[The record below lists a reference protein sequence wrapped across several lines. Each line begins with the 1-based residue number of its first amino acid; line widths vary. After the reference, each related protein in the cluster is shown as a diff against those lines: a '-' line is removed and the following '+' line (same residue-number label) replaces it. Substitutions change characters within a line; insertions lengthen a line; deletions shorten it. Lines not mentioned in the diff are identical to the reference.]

1 MTLEEDLRLT
11 LLDRAEKLPAPRP
24 DLLVGVRAGVRRS
37 NYGRAA
43 VGVAAVVAAAIAVA
57 GTENP
62 VRAGQAAGSYSWRS
76 PPSRSRRRMRA
87 RASVASRAVLS
98 VDHRHLRGRGSRGCI
113 GGPVSVIKVAM
124 SRPDEVSAPAGLGWV
139 KRNPSGQPSRRV
151 AR

>member
-62 VRAGQAAGSYSWRS
+62 VRAGQAAGVVFVEESAEPVTAGEGARE
-76 PPSRSRRRMRA
+76 
-87 RASVASRAVLS
+87 RASLLAQ
-98 VDHRHLRGRGSRGCI
+98 C
-113 GGPVSVIKVAM
+113 
-124 SRPDEVSAPAGLGWV
+124 SA
-139 KRNPSGQPSRRV
+139 
-151 AR
+151 